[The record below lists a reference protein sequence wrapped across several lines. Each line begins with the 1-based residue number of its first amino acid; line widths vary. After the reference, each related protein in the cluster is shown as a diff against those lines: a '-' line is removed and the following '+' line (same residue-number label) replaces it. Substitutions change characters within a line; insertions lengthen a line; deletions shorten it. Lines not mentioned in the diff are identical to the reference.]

1 MTPGGQ
7 GKTPAGVGVALAAA
21 AAAATL
27 WGLSGIVV
35 KDGLGPALTA
45 EALLVLR
52 LVGSATLIGAGVATL
67 RPDRLRLPRAAW
79 GATLV
84 LGAAQAILQ
93 YAYYRAVTATNVGT
107 AVFLEYLAPILVV
120 IVSWGRGR
128 LRFEAWSLGA
138 TLVALAG
145 SWLLVTGGGGT
156 LQLSAMALR
165 FGLLAAVMLA
175 AQNLLLEGLLPKA
188 DRTSILLW
196 STIAAA
202 LTSLPL
208 GDAGALMRLDILAGR
223 PGLSV
228 AYMIVLAT
236 VVPMLLLMVAI
247 RRLGAAKA
255 GLVVTLEPVVASI
268 AAAALLGEQMSA
280 VQWGGGGLIL
290 TALVLMQRAPSS
302 APGE

>member
-7 GKTPAGVGVALAAA
+7 GRTSAGVPVALAAGA
-21 AAAATL
+21 SAATL

-35 KDGLGPALTA
+35 KDGLGSALSA

-52 LVGSATLIGAGVATL
+52 LVGSAILIGGGVVAW
-67 RPDRLRLPRAAW
+67 RPDLIRLPRVAW
-79 GATLV
+79 AATLV
-84 LGAAQAILQ
+84 LGAAQAVLQ

-120 IVSWGRGR
+120 VVSWGRGR
-128 LRFEAWSLGA
+128 LRFERWSISA

-145 SWLLVTGGGGT
+145 SWLLVTGGVGA
-156 LQLSAMALR
+156 LQLSSVALR
-165 FGLLAAVMLA
+165 FGLLAAAMLA

-196 STIAAA
+196 STVAAA
-202 LTSLPL
+202 LASLPL
-208 GDAGALMRLDILAGR
+208 GDAGALLRLDVLAGR

-228 AYMIVLAT
+228 GYMVVLAT

-255 GLVVTLEPVVASI
+255 GLVVTLEPVVASV
-268 AAAALLGEQMSA
+268 AAAGLLGERMSA
-280 VQWGGGGLIL
+280 PQWGGGGLIL
-290 TALVLMQRAPSS
+290 AALVLMQSAPSAS
-302 APGE
+302 PDE

>member
-7 GKTPAGVGVALAAA
+7 GRTTAGVPVALAAGASA
-21 AAAATL
+21 AVL

-52 LVGSATLIGAGVATL
+52 LVGSAALIAVGVAAW
-67 RPDRLRLPRAAW
+67 RPDLIRLPRSAW
-79 GATLV
+79 TATAM
-84 LGAAQAILQ
+84 LGAAQAVLQ

-120 IVSWGRGR
+120 LVSWGRGR
-128 LRFEAWSLGA
+128 LRFEGWSISA

-145 SWLLVTGGGGT
+145 SWFLVTGGVGA
-156 LQLSAMALR
+156 LQLSTTALR
-165 FGLLAAVMLA
+165 FGLLAASTLA
-175 AQNLLLEGLLPKA
+175 AQNLLLEGVLPKA
-188 DRTSILLW
+188 DRTSVLLW

-202 LTSLPL
+202 VASLAL
-208 GDAGALMRLDILAGR
+208 GDASALGRLEVLAGR

-268 AAAALLGEQMSA
+268 AAAGLLGERMSA
-280 VQWGGGGLIL
+280 PQWGGGGLIL
-290 TALVLMQRAPSS
+290 AALVLMQRAP
-302 APGE
+302 AADPTE